1 MKAMVDQFKGL
12 ADSRAFNPEGLFKP
26 DAFHKDELKKFITQ
40 WESKHKVPRQ
50 LKSQPA
56 EILTIIMSHAHFRRS
71 SILH

>member
-26 DAFHKDELKKFITQ
+26 DAFHKDELRTFITQ

-56 EILTIIMSHAHFRRS
+56 E
-71 SILH
+71 